1 MTTATAAP
9 SPHPGPHP
17 GMGFKQFTALVALMM
32 ALNAIAIDTMLPALP
47 AIGETLGIAQ
57 DNHRQLIIT
66 IYMLGFGAA
75 QLFYGVLGDRF
86 GRRPILIGAIAFY
99 VAATMA
105 AAFAPTFEVMLAARF
120 VQGAG
125 AAATRVLCIAIVRDC
140 YAGRTMAK
148 VMSLVF
154 IVFLAAPM
162 VAPALGQLV
171 LALAHWRW
179 IFIVLGLFGAVIL
192 AWAAWK
198 LPETLH
204 EEDRLPIRLGRI
216 ADAFRTTLT
225 TRQSIGYT
233 LAMTVGFGG
242 LMSFIVS
249 AQQIFF
255 DIFDAAAIFPLVF
268 ALIAVAMG
276 ISSFTNSRIVEK
288 YGMRRVSHAA
298 LLCYIAVNVIHVAV
312 VLFGHESIWTFSI
325 LQAGSMLFFGMMG
338 SNFGAL
344 AMEPMGHIAGVASSV
359 QGTISTIGAAIF
371 GYLVGQQFNGSTTPF
386 AIGVLTT
393 GVLALAIILVV
404 EKGRLFQ
411 AGAPMDAGKARQ
423 A

>member
-1 MTTATAAP
+1 MTAATSP
-9 SPHPGPHP
+9 SPHP

-32 ALNAIAIDTMLPALP
+32 ALNAVAIDSMLPALP
-47 AIGETLGIAQ
+47 AIGQTLGVHL
-57 DNHRQLIIT
+57 DNQRQLIIT
-66 IYMLGFGAA
+66 VYMLGFGAA

-86 GRRPILIGAIAFY
+86 GRRPVLLAAIAFY
-99 VAATMA
+99 VAATAA
-105 AAFAPTFEVMLAARF
+105 AAFAPTFEVMLAARV

-162 VAPALGQLV
+162 VAPAMGQLV
-171 LALAHWRW
+171 LAVAHWRW
-179 IFIVLGLFGAVIL
+179 IFGVLGVFGAIIL
-192 AWAAWK
+192 AWAGLK
-198 LPETLH
+198 LPETLRA
-204 EEDRLPIRLGRI
+204 EDRLPIKLGRI
-216 ADAFRTTLT
+216 AGAFRTTLT

-255 DIFDAAAIFPLVF
+255 DIFDAANIFPLVF

-288 YGMRRVSHAA
+288 YGMRRVSHVA
-298 LLCYIAVNVIHVAV
+298 LLCYIGVNLIHVAV
-312 VLFGHESIWTFSI
+312 VLMGVESIWTFSI

-344 AMEPMGHIAGVASSV
+344 AMEPMGQIAGVASSV

-371 GYLVGQQFNGSTTPF
+371 GYFVGQQFNGSTTPF
-386 AIGVLTT
+386 AIGVLIS
-393 GVLALAIILVV
+393 GLLALIIILVV
-404 EKGRLFQ
+404 EKGRLFHG
-411 AGAPMDAGKARQ
+411 GAPMDAHKTPA